1 MNTEFRLIK
10 LYRIRR
16 FGEKISD
23 TFDFVRENW
32 RPLLKYITYLLL
44 PVALVQSFC
53 MTNFMSGYMEFA
65 NMVIADGRTAS
76 NLADMASWLL
86 SLGFYTLVQLVGL
99 LLVTSLAYTMMQQYE
114 QRSTRLVGI
123 TFADMKPSILRM
135 VGRQMVLI
143 VTGLILIVVIGLLI
157 ALMVAISRYFIL
169 PAIILAFAVFPIF
182 FMIQPVYLFEKT
194 GIISAYAKSV
204 RLTWK
209 TWAGIVGVVLVL
221 YIIGSILSGLVSTP
235 WYIMMMVKNVLV
247 AQGNTAGFV
256 SSFGYTAI
264 QYLLGVVSSFFGCCI
279 LVLYDVGIA
288 YHYGHACDKVDGVS
302 VDQDIENFET
312 L

>member
-1 MNTEFRLIK
+1 
-10 LYRIRR
+10 
-16 FGEKISD
+16 
-23 TFDFVRENW
+23 
-32 RPLLKYITYLLL
+32 
-44 PVALVQSFC
+44 
-53 MTNFMSGYMEFA
+53 
-65 NMVIADGRTAS
+65 MV
-76 NLADMASWLL
+76 
-86 SLGFYTLVQLVGL
+86 
-99 LLVTSLAYTMMQQYE
+99 
-114 QRSTRLVGI
+114 
-123 TFADMKPSILRM
+123 
-135 VGRQMVLI
+135 
-143 VTGLILIVVIGLLI
+143 
-157 ALMVAISRYFIL
+157 
-169 PAIILAFAVFPIF
+169 
-182 FMIQPVYLFEKT
+182 QPVYLFEET

-235 WYIMMMVKNVLV
+235 WYIMMMVKNVLA

-264 QYLLGVVSSFFGCCI
+264 QYLLGVVSSFFSSCI

-288 YHYGHACDKVDGVS
+288 YHYGHACDEVDGVS

>member
-65 NMVIADGRTAS
+65 NMVIADGRSAS
-76 NLADMASWLL
+76 NLADMASWMF
-86 SLGFYTLVQLVGL
+86 SLGFYTLVNFVGF

-123 TFADMKPSILRM
+123 TFADMKPSILRTS
-135 VGRQMVLI
+135 LSP
-143 VTGLILIVVIGLLI
+143 T
-157 ALMVAISRYFIL
+157 SL
-169 PAIILAFAVFPIF
+169 P
-182 FMIQPVYLFEKT
+182 
-194 GIISAYAKSV
+194 
-204 RLTWK
+204 
-209 TWAGIVGVVLVL
+209 
-221 YIIGSILSGLVSTP
+221 
-235 WYIMMMVKNVLV
+235 
-247 AQGNTAGFV
+247 
-256 SSFGYTAI
+256 
-264 QYLLGVVSSFFGCCI
+264 
-279 LVLYDVGIA
+279 
-288 YHYGHACDKVDGVS
+288 
-302 VDQDIENFET
+302 
-312 L
+312 